1 MQYYSKSRLGEVELA
16 SSAFG
21 QAMAVTPLQVC
32 TAISAAVNGGYL
44 VMVENLI
51 FPLCGLLCLMLILSG
66 IMASA
71 ISKRIVKP
79 INELDLESPE
89 ENRIYEELSPLLSK
103 IHRQNR
109 EIQNQLELA
118 KQQQEEFSLITENM
132 QEGLIVI
139 DKYTMILSANSSA
152 WNLFRVDK
160 VCQGESVYC
169 LDRAEDFRH
178 AIEQVLSGEHA
189 ELILKLNGSDIQL
202 IANPVVRGQK
212 TEGAVILLVNV
223 TEKLERENL
232 RREFSANVSHELKT
246 PLTSIS
252 GFAEIMQGGLVKC
265 EDIPKF
271 AGRIYKESQRLFAT
285 MGMKIVLSGT
295 DSLGFWLAMDE
306 ELYDR
311 AKPIHTTFI
320 PYREYSRLLGIDS
333 IDEYIRYGG
342 TLRAGELA
350 FDDEDVNAQDASF
363 RDDESTRRYIDTAI
377 CKNIQH
383 SLACYESGGHFR
395 HLYSLYEAGEL
406 TSAINRII
414 EDMNH
419 RFLIS
424 VLTDD
429 FLSHD
434 LRLTAAN
441 LRKERDPEK
450 RTEALDAID
459 TEAVTQRLMEL
470 LDIRN
475 KEEQSIGITTAHI
488 IEIKQYLA
496 ALELIVDCP
505 IESADPGIEPVEHI
519 LFTQPGMRYCQA
531 QALVHSLLKDEQFS
545 ALSEYD
551 KMQITGRILEEVRG
565 RMMEDIVLLETMK
578 AADKDHRVF
587 KLQFEAGEF
596 DMVIY
601 DQKENSCE
609 IFEIKHSSKQVPLQ
623 YRHLVDEDKC
633 QRTERRFGPIHGRYI
648 LYRGEDAQ
656 MENGVQYWN
665 VENYLKALPT
675 LDIVQVQEIG
685 MQPIEPTL

>member
-1 MQYYSKSRLGEVELA
+1 MTRYFAQN
-16 SSAFG
+16 
-21 QAMAVTPLQVC
+21 TPRAGLEHMMMSVPGFQKR
-32 TAISAAVNGGYL
+32 GGG
-44 VMVENLI
+44 M
-51 FPLCGLLCLMLILSG
+51 
-66 IMASA
+66 
-71 ISKRIVKP
+71 
-79 INELDLESPE
+79 
-89 ENRIYEELSPLLSK
+89 
-103 IHRQNR
+103 
-109 EIQNQLELA
+109 
-118 KQQQEEFSLITENM
+118 
-132 QEGLIVI
+132 
-139 DKYTMILSANSSA
+139 MILSR
-152 WNLFRVDK
+152 FCYKPEDVD
-160 VCQGESVYC
+160 CRYC
-169 LDRAEDFRH
+169 LHYRRRSCQVRTCPYIAERLKSG
-178 AIEQVLSGEHA
+178 AIEYLD
-189 ELILKLNGSDIQL
+189 LILEYFGHIPHAGLHKRIQ
-202 IANPVVRGQK
+202 
-212 TEGAVILLVNV
+212 AVEHWSGPDQAVLHTVSV
-223 TEKLERENL
+223 HL
-232 RREFSANVSHELKT
+232 RSR
-246 PLTSIS
+246 
-252 GFAEIMQGGLVKC
+252 FA
-265 EDIPKF
+265 
-271 AGRIYKESQRLFAT
+271 
-285 MGMKIVLSGT
+285 
-295 DSLGFWLAMDE
+295 
-306 ELYDR
+306 DR
-311 AKPIHTTFI
+311 VWDDAP
-320 PYREYSRLLGIDS
+320 PGYREYSRLLGIDS

-383 SLACYESGGHFR
+383 SLACYEAGGHFR

-459 TEAVTQRLMEL
+459 TEAVTRRLMEL

-551 KMQITGRILEEVRG
+551 KTQITGRILEEVRG

-633 QRTERRFGPIHGRYI
+633 QRTERRFGPIQGRYI

-685 MQPIEPTL
+685 MQSIEPTL

>member
-1 MQYYSKSRLGEVELA
+1 MDELKQLEKIQELERQIAGLPIGYISKKTINGKVRYYHQWTENRKKHSQYLRDGEMEVLQEQIDRRKSLQAQLKEQQSGMPKARQPKLDFETSVIAGRGLEAMSQGVKDWGLRDCFEQLEEYLYSKESDRVCLIFGLRRTGKTTMLRQAIGRMAKENLSRTAYIKARRTDNMAMMNRDLKKLFNAGFRYVFIDEVTLMED
-16 SSAFG
+16 F
-21 QAMAVTPLQVC
+21 
-32 TAISAAVNGGYL
+32 IDSAAL
-44 VMVENLI
+44 
-51 FPLCGLLCLMLILSG
+51 
-66 IMASA
+66 
-71 ISKRIVKP
+71 
-79 INELDLESPE
+79 
-89 ENRIYEELSPLLSK
+89 
-103 IHRQNR
+103 
-109 EIQNQLELA
+109 
-118 KQQQEEFSLITENM
+118 FSD
-132 QEGLIVI
+132 V
-139 DKYTMILSANSSA
+139 
-152 WNLFRVDK
+152 
-160 VCQGESVYC
+160 
-169 LDRAEDFRH
+169 
-178 AIEQVLSGEHA
+178 
-189 ELILKLNGSDIQL
+189 
-202 IANPVVRGQK
+202 
-212 TEGAVILLVNV
+212 
-223 TEKLERENL
+223 
-232 RREFSANVSHELKT
+232 
-246 PLTSIS
+246 
-252 GFAEIMQGGLVKC
+252 
-265 EDIPKF
+265 
-271 AGRIYKESQRLFAT
+271 FAT

-459 TEAVTQRLMEL
+459 TEAVTRRLMEL

-596 DMVIY
+596 DMVI
-601 DQKENSCE
+601 
-609 IFEIKHSSKQVPLQ
+609 
-623 YRHLVDEDKC
+623 
-633 QRTERRFGPIHGRYI
+633 
-648 LYRGEDAQ
+648 
-656 MENGVQYWN
+656 
-665 VENYLKALPT
+665 
-675 LDIVQVQEIG
+675 
-685 MQPIEPTL
+685 

>member
-1 MQYYSKSRLGEVELA
+1 M
-16 SSAFG
+16 
-21 QAMAVTPLQVC
+21 
-32 TAISAAVNGGYL
+32 
-44 VMVENLI
+44 
-51 FPLCGLLCLMLILSG
+51 
-66 IMASA
+66 
-71 ISKRIVKP
+71 
-79 INELDLESPE
+79 
-89 ENRIYEELSPLLSK
+89 
-103 IHRQNR
+103 
-109 EIQNQLELA
+109 
-118 KQQQEEFSLITENM
+118 
-132 QEGLIVI
+132 
-139 DKYTMILSANSSA
+139 
-152 WNLFRVDK
+152 
-160 VCQGESVYC
+160 
-169 LDRAEDFRH
+169 
-178 AIEQVLSGEHA
+178 
-189 ELILKLNGSDIQL
+189 
-202 IANPVVRGQK
+202 
-212 TEGAVILLVNV
+212 
-223 TEKLERENL
+223 
-232 RREFSANVSHELKT
+232 
-246 PLTSIS
+246 
-252 GFAEIMQGGLVKC
+252 
-265 EDIPKF
+265 
-271 AGRIYKESQRLFAT
+271 
-285 MGMKIVLSGT
+285 
-295 DSLGFWLAMDE
+295 
-306 ELYDR
+306 
-311 AKPIHTTFI
+311 
-320 PYREYSRLLGIDS
+320 
-333 IDEYIRYGG
+333 
-342 TLRAGELA
+342 
-350 FDDEDVNAQDASF
+350 
-363 RDDESTRRYIDTAI
+363 
-377 CKNIQH
+377 
-383 SLACYESGGHFR
+383 
-395 HLYSLYEAGEL
+395 
-406 TSAINRII
+406 
-414 EDMNH
+414 
-419 RFLIS
+419 
-424 VLTDD
+424 LTDD

-531 QALVHSLLKDEQFS
+531 QALIHSLLKDEQFS

-551 KMQITGRILEEVRG
+551 KTQITGRILEEVRG

-685 MQPIEPTL
+685 MQSIEPTL

>member
-1 MQYYSKSRLGEVELA
+1 MKMPASFAEFSDALQKARIKDGSFCKNELTCIHYNGLTHAMIGWNANLYDLNLFAQRLASLTEEQKKGMDALLKIKQNHRVAPIPLNQLINLTYNTDICCFAPRVSNHEELGAFLYANEMLSNEAMALLDTTEEGSGFQERLLELLGEQHQEDHGGVFTDFGYAEL
-16 SSAFG
+16 
-21 QAMAVTPLQVC
+21 
-32 TAISAAVNGGYL
+32 GG
-44 VMVENLI
+44 EI
-51 FPLCGLLCLMLILSG
+51 
-66 IMASA
+66 
-71 ISKRIVKP
+71 K
-79 INELDLESPE
+79 D
-89 ENRIYEELSPLLSK
+89 IY
-103 IHRQNR
+103 
-109 EIQNQLELA
+109 
-118 KQQQEEFSLITENM
+118 
-132 QEGLIVI
+132 
-139 DKYTMILSANSSA
+139 
-152 WNLFRVDK
+152 
-160 VCQGESVYC
+160 VCQSNETAC
-169 LDRAEDFRH
+169 FHR
-178 AIEQVLSGEHA
+178 
-189 ELILKLNGSDIQL
+189 SD
-202 IANPVVRGQK
+202 APVVLEVRKGFFNDPSYDNDK
-212 TEGAVILLVNV
+212 TAVLNLPAADAGIWRAV
-223 TEKLERENL
+223 EKVDAASVDECAFRCVDCLIPFL
-232 RREFSANVSHELKT
+232 RDAINN
-246 PLTSIS
+246 
-252 GFAEIMQGGLVKC
+252 A
-265 EDIPKF
+265 
-271 AGRIYKESQRLFAT
+271 
-285 MGMKIVLSGT
+285 
-295 DSLGFWLAMDE
+295 
-306 ELYDR
+306 
-311 AKPIHTTFI
+311 
-320 PYREYSRLLGIDS
+320 SRLLGIDS

-363 RDDESTRRYIDTAI
+363 RDNESTRRYIDTAI

-488 IEIKQYLA
+488 IEIKQYLT

-551 KMQITGRILEEVRG
+551 KTQITGRILEEVRG

-609 IFEIKHSSKQVPLQ
+609 IFEIKHSSKQVPFQ

-685 MQPIEPTL
+685 MQSIEPTL